1 MNRTCLAALLG
12 GLIVFAWG
20 ALSHTALPIGHMG
33 IQTLEPGPEAAA
45 VAALTAQFPQ
55 GGTFRMPDMERVPKE
70 QWPESGPTGFVVWRP
85 DRPYTM
91 GKYMITEFIS
101 NVLAALL
108 AAMLI
113 GCGSLCSTKLLCRAT
128 AVMGLGVFAWL
139 SISVSQWNWY
149 GFSTSLMIGE
159 GLDQAI
165 GWFLAGLGMAA
176 VLKPKAA

>member
-1 MNRTCLAALLG
+1 MNRTLLAALLG
-12 GLIVFAWG
+12 GLIVFVWG
-20 ALSHTALPIGHMG
+20 ALSHMILPLGEMG
-33 IQTLEPGPEAAA
+33 FSPHPAEDDLVESIAAATPDSGVYWLPEAKMELQAEGSHGP
-45 VAALTAQFPQ
+45 VAMLVFQKDEPYVMGMQ
-55 GGTFRMPDMERVPKE
+55 QLGTELL
-70 QWPESGPTGFVVWRP
+70 
-85 DRPYTM
+85 
-91 GKYMITEFIS
+91 S

-108 AAMLI
+108 AAMLL

-149 GFSTSLMIGE
+149 GFSTGLLIAE